1 MEVSGMDN
9 RKFIKLLVVGV
20 VAIIIGSLVMNHSD
34 SLLKLIMVVAGLA
47 ALSDG
52 VYTLL
57 GVRRWNFTSTTKTLA
72 QVKGLESVVIGAAAI
87 VIAIFLEAAI
97 TVMVYIFAAGLIF
110 SSVVS
115 FQNATM
121 GKKFEIQ
128 DMRNHFMIEGVITL
142 LIAIILICN
151 PVGALLTIVKVLGIV
166 IIVVGALFVASA
178 IIGKVRAS
186 KASSG
191 ATAEVGEAEVVE
203 SSDKTEN

>member
-1 MEVSGMDN
+1 MEIARMDN
-9 RKFIKLLVVGV
+9 RKFIKLLVLGV
-20 VAIIIGSLVMNHSD
+20 VAIIIGSLIMNHSD

-151 PVGALLTIVKVLGIV
+151 PVGALLTIVKILGIV
-166 IIVVGALFVASA
+166 IIVIGALFVASA

>member
-1 MEVSGMDN
+1 MDN
-9 RKFIKLLVVGV
+9 RKFIKLLVLGV
-20 VAIIIGSLVMNHSD
+20 VAIIIGSLIMNHSD

-151 PVGALLTIVKVLGIV
+151 PVGALLTIVKILGIV
-166 IIVVGALFVASA
+166 IIVIGALFVASA

-186 KASSG
+186 KATSG